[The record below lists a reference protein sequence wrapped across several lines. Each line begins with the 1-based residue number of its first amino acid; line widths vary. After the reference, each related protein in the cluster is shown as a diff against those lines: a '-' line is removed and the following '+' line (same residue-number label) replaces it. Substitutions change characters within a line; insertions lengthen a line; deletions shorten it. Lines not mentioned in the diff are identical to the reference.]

1 MTEDH
6 ARLAALA
13 GLAGACLLF
22 GGDMLFYGQWG
33 SGADALTGT
42 LAEVRGADSS
52 RLVIG
57 GMASILGGLGYSLG
71 VLHVWERL
79 SPAAPWLRRAVAA
92 GVLLVAI
99 IATATHAVW
108 GAFALAVGTGDAAA
122 SAVGRY
128 LDLHFLIGGIV
139 GAPTS
144 ILLFAAVASG
154 RSAWPRAFAAVSPGA
169 LYLLFSTAT
178 WFPTPLGAAVVGGG
192 FNLAFAVFYGVS
204 LLVRPTLRRS

>member
-1 MTEDH
+1 MTEE
-6 ARLAALA
+6 RVRFAAFA

-22 GGDMLFYGQWG
+22 VGDMLFYGQWG

-42 LAEVRGADSS
+42 MAEVRGADPF
-52 RLVIG
+52 RLTLG
-57 GMASILGGLGYSLG
+57 GLTSILGGLGYSLG
-71 VLHVWERL
+71 VLHVWGRL
-79 SPAAPWLRRAVAA
+79 SPTAPWLRGAVTA
-92 GVLLVAI
+92 GFLLVAI

-108 GAFALAVGTGDAAA
+108 GAFALAAGTGEAAA

-144 ILLFAAVASG
+144 ILLFAVVASG
-154 RSAWPRAFAAVSPGA
+154 RSAWPRAFAVISPGA

-178 WFPTPLGAAVVGGG
+178 WFPAPLGAAVVGGG
-192 FNLAFAVFYGVS
+192 FNLAFAAFYGAS
-204 LLVRPTLRRS
+204 LLVRPARPKS